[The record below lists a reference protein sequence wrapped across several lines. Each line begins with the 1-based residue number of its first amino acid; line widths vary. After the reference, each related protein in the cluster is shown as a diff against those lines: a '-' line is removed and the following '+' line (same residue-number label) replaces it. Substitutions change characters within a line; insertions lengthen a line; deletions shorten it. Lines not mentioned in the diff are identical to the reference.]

1 MPELSRDD
9 LDALM
14 EIRSRL
20 KEETGQKLTLSSR
33 DIYHELEA
41 FWYITPNAIT
51 KSKIRGFLNDK
62 SVKWDDPLAV

>member
-1 MPELSRDD
+1 MPELSRED
-9 LDALM
+9 LDVLM

-20 KEETGQKLTLSSR
+20 KDDTGQKLALSGR

-51 KSKIRGFLNDK
+51 KSKIRNFLNSRNID
-62 SVKWDDPLAV
+62 WNDPLAV